1 MTELFLFN
9 KTMPYILYDTCYE
22 INWNDAEKTAHIKI
36 WNILQKD
43 IVIKAGSNIITING
57 KDITMPA
64 EAEIKNNKIH
74 IPFNILM
81 NIFEIPND
89 SVYYNEYK
97 TDVTFSIKELQ

>member
-1 MTELFLFN
+1 
-9 KTMPYILYDTCYE
+9 MPYILYDTCYE

>member
-1 MTELFLFN
+1 
-9 KTMPYILYDTCYE
+9 
-22 INWNDAEKTAHIKI
+22 
-36 WNILQKD
+36 
-43 IVIKAGSNIITING
+43 
-57 KDITMPA
+57 MPA